1 MLRPTRH
8 PVIPLAGSGAL
19 WLSFLF
25 LGVLLTFGGCKSKKK
40 VVENQPAP
48 STQTQNDD
56 MAAKIRAAK
65 EKLNTILNDQGQLS
79 YERKLQMLNEV
90 KAMNLRDAEVQ
101 DMIRRAE
108 ALLAEEAR
116 RRAEA
121 DAKTQA
127 DQAATTQLSSQLSRL
142 MDDIALAP
150 STEAA
155 NTKIS
160 QALALFASPDA
171 PVLVVIKES
180 RNIVDYDEPSTIS
193 KYLHY
198 LKDTKKKPYP
208 IRQAPTDANG
218 KIVELELSWQ

>member
-8 PVIPLAGSGAL
+8 SVIPLAGSGAM
-19 WLSFLF
+19 WLSLLF
-25 LGVLLTFGGCKSKKK
+25 LGGLLTFGGCKSKKK
-40 VVENQPAP
+40 AVENKPAP
-48 STQTQNDD
+48 TTQTQNDD

-65 EKLNTILNDQGQLS
+65 EKLNAILNDRGQLS
-79 YERKLQMLNEV
+79 YENKLQMLNEV
-90 KAMNLRDAEVQ
+90 KAMNLRDTEVQ

-121 DAKTQA
+121 ETQTQA

-142 MDDIALAP
+142 MDDIALAS
-150 STEAA
+150 STEGA
-155 NTKIS
+155 NSKIN
-160 QALALFASPDA
+160 QALAFFASPDA
-171 PVLVVIKES
+171 PVLIVIKES
-180 RNIVDYDEPSTIS
+180 RNLVDYDEPSTIS

-198 LKDTKKKPYP
+198 LKDTKKKPYR
-208 IRQAPTDANG
+208 IRQTPTDANG